1 MAQPPTE
8 AAARHRPPAA
18 AVQPVSP
25 SRSQRTIIVRLG
37 REYVRRYLTTLSFAI
52 AAMLVTSAS
61 TPLLSYLVQ
70 PALDLIFTQKRADM
84 LVLIPLAIVAVVIA
98 RSISGF
104 IELALV
110 NGLAERIVA
119 DTQRDMFRAQIRLD
133 LTSLNAV
140 HSGEV
145 VSKFLYDVSLLRN
158 SLARGVAGLGK
169 ELLTLIGLMVVMLI
183 MDWQLTLISLVVLP
197 AVAWVTQALGRSIR
211 KSVDRG
217 MQETSNFSTT
227 LSETLAGRRI
237 IKAYGLENYAAAMAD
252 AQISQRLRYLL
263 RTVRARAAA
272 VPVTDLFGGLV
283 IAFTIFYAGWE
294 GINGH
299 LTLGHFA
306 AFLAA
311 MLLAQQPVR
320 NLTQLWTIAAEG
332 LTAATRIFDVIDARP
347 DITDRPQALSLAITH
362 AGGAIS
368 FDHVRFS
375 YHGDATIPAI
385 EDVSFAVASGQ
396 KVALVGPSGSGKST
410 LFNLLLRFYDVAE
423 GAIRIDGHDIRDLTL
438 ASLRAHV
445 ALVTQDPILFDAT
458 VAENITLGRQD
469 ASPEQIREAAK
480 AAAAHDFIMAMPD
493 GYETRVGEGGLKL
506 SGGQRQRIAIAR
518 AMVRNAPILLL
529 DEATSALDSESERQ
543 VQDALS
549 ALMRG
554 RTTLVIA
561 HRLSTVLD
569 ADCIFVLDCGRIVE
583 FGSHGE
589 LLARKGLYA
598 RLYHHG
604 LDEERV
610 SG

>member
-1 MAQPPTE
+1 MAQLPTN
-8 AAARHRPPAA
+8 AADRHQS
-18 AVQPVSP
+18 AVLAQPVSP
-25 SRSQRTIIVRLG
+25 AKGQWTMIVRLG
-37 REYVRRYLTTLSFAI
+37 RDYVRRHLTTLSFAVV
-52 AAMLVTSAS
+52 AMLVTSAS

-84 LVLIPLAIVAVVIA
+84 LVLIPLAIVAVVIV

-104 IELALV
+104 VEQALV

-119 DTQRDMFRAQIRLD
+119 DTQRDMFRAQIHLD

-145 VSKFLYDVSLLRN
+145 VSKFLYDAQLLRN

-169 ELLTLIGLMVVMLI
+169 ELLTLIGLMIVMLV

-227 LSETLAGRRI
+227 LSEALAGRRI
-237 IKAYGLENYAAAMAD
+237 IKAYGLETYASAMAD
-252 AQISQRLRYLL
+252 AQISQRLRFLL

-272 VPVTDLFGGLV
+272 VPATDLFGGLV

-294 GINGH
+294 GLHGH

-320 NLTQLWTIAAEG
+320 NLTQLWTVAAEG
-332 LTAATRIFDVIDARP
+332 LSAATRIFEVIDARP
-347 DITDRPQALSLAITH
+347 SIVDRSSAKALAIAH
-362 AGGAIS
+362 GGGAIT
-368 FDHVRFS
+368 FDQVRFS
-375 YHGDATIPAI
+375 YHGDAAIPAVD
-385 EDVSFAVASGQ
+385 DVSFSIAPGQ
-396 KVALVGPSGSGKST
+396 KIALVGPSGAGKST
-410 LFNLLLRFYDVAE
+410 LFNLLLRFYDVDG

-438 ASLRAHV
+438 ASLRAHI
-445 ALVTQDPILFDAT
+445 ALVTQEPILFDAT
-458 VAENITLGRQD
+458 IAENIALGRQD
-469 ASPEQIREAAK
+469 ASRDEIMAA
-480 AAAAHDFIMAMPD
+480 ANTAAAHDFIMAMSD

-543 VQDALS
+543 VQDALGE
-549 ALMRG
+549 LMRG

-569 ADCIFVLDCGRIVE
+569 ADCIFVLDHGRVAE
-583 FGSHGE
+583 SGSHSE

-598 RLYHHG
+598 RLYQHG
-604 LDEERV
+604 FEEERV